1 MNLLD
6 KLLDIFLKNLVDIP
20 ILQPIIDTLLQIPI
34 IRYIVALILW
44 KPAFAVLI
52 FPGLVGLVLSLLIVI
67 WFERK
72 LTAKVQWRYGPL
84 EVSRPIGGLL
94 QPLADCVRYLFQ
106 EVIVHRDAHRA
117 YFIQLPILTYIPAL
131 LPILVIPAGAIV
143 AIRTPYAIPFIVA
156 VVSLIPVMIL
166 GIGWASNSRF
176 AYIGTVRE
184 AFMYFAYEIPFIV
197 AVLAM
202 VLMFG
207 STDPYVI
214 VEKQTIPGAIL
225 NPIACLAFFIAVAMA
240 TSRFPFEIPEADQ
253 ELAFGPFVEYS
264 GIMFGVVMTLAYEK
278 LYILC
283 LLFSLLFLGGW
294 SGPEIPALGDLMPV
308 MYLYIKTLAL
318 MMVFVFFRSVYPRIR
333 LDQALKFGWS
343 HLLSISVASLAL
355 GAIIKLAGVL

>member
-1 MNLLD
+1 
-6 KLLDIFLKNLVDIP
+6 
-20 ILQPIIDTLLQIPI
+20 
-34 IRYIVALILW
+34 
-44 KPAFAVLI
+44 
-52 FPGLVGLVLSLLIVI
+52 
-67 WFERK
+67 
-72 LTAKVQWRYGPL
+72 
-84 EVSRPIGGLL
+84 
-94 QPLADCVRYLFQ
+94 
-106 EVIVHRDAHRA
+106 
-117 YFIQLPILTYIPAL
+117 
-131 LPILVIPAGAIV
+131 
-143 AIRTPYAIPFIVA
+143 
-156 VVSLIPVMIL
+156 
-166 GIGWASNSRF
+166 
-176 AYIGTVRE
+176 
-184 AFMYFAYEIPFIV
+184 MYFAYEIPFIV

-207 STDPYVI
+207 SADPYVI